1 MNTMS
6 STDANKKR
14 AKSILIVCVFIL
26 YLLCLFYFL
35 FFSEN
40 MGRSSSDEYRY
51 NLTLLKEIRRFFH
64 YRAALGWKA
73 FAINIFGNVIVF
85 MPFGYIVS
93 LLLEKKRLFL
103 ATLSGLALS
112 LFVEVIQ
119 LCLRIGSFDVDDLLL
134 NTIGAF
140 LGAVIYAIVHH
151 RKKMK

>member
-1 MNTMS
+1 M
-6 STDANKKR
+6 DANKKR

-40 MGRSSSDEYRY
+40 MGRSSSEEYRY
-51 NLTLLKEIRRFFH
+51 NLTLLKEIRRFYL
-64 YRAALGWKA
+64 YRASLGTKA
-73 FAINIFGNVIVF
+73 FVINVFGNVIVF

-93 LLLEKKRLFL
+93 MLRGKSGIVI
-103 ATLSGLALS
+103 ATLTGLAMS

-140 LGAVIYAIVHH
+140 LGAVIYALIHH
-151 RKKMK
+151 RKKTN